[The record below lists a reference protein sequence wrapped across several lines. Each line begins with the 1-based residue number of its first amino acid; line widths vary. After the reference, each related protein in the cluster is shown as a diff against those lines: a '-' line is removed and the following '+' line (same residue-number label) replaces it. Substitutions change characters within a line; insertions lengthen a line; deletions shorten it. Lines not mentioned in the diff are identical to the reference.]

1 MRKIMKTLCVA
12 LLLVAAALPLSG
24 ADAASE
30 LPQVPVASFSSPTEY
45 QIKPYAISLGASAC
59 APYLKNLRWQSY
71 GRTGAR
77 ATGTGL
83 FPAKGAM
90 DCAEAA
96 GMAQALPVSVVLSD
110 PADCNGHLVFTRIG
124 WRARGNHSHAVTYC
138 G

>member
-12 LLLVAAALPLSG
+12 LLVAFVVPSSG

-30 LPQVPVASFSSPTEY
+30 LPKVPVASFSSPTEY
-45 QIKPYAISLGASAC
+45 QIKPYAISLGPSAC

-71 GRTGAR
+71 GGTGAR
-77 ATGTGL
+77 AIGTGL
-83 FPAKGAM
+83 FPAKGAV

-96 GMAQALPVSVVLSD
+96 EMAQALPVSVVLSA
-110 PADCNGHLVFTRIG
+110 PAYCNGHFVFTRIG
-124 WRARGNHSHAVTYC
+124 WRARGNHSHAVAYC